1 MDSTQDEEAQEKIKL
16 KWRSLVDTERQSDL
30 ILIRS
35 HNVNMME
42 RKKKPVYEKEVFPEY
57 KKKAWSIVD
66 SGKEE
71 FHLVYLGKL
80 WRFPKN
86 VKN

>member
-1 MDSTQDEEAQEKIKL
+1 VDSTQDEEAQEKIKL

-57 KKKAWSIVD
+57 KKKA
-66 SGKEE
+66 
-71 FHLVYLGKL
+71 
-80 WRFPKN
+80 
-86 VKN
+86 